1 MPLDPDFV
9 ADCPYAPGALLID
22 DVLEI
27 DRERSLVRCNMP
39 THDDLPITRDQRVHP
54 LKHPRHVSG
63 GLMVHMTGV
72 VGLVHAYHVLDLRHR
87 DGWIGYGV
95 RIHSAKFAALAPPG
109 DPLVLEGRMTQ
120 GRRGSKRILA
130 RYELVFTQRGK
141 TVYQGEQSAMWI
153 RVEEGEA
160 LAL

>member
-1 MPLDPDFV
+1 MELTTLREEARDLLDETV
-9 ADCPYAPGALLID
+9 ALRRTLHRWPELG
-22 DVLEI
+22 
-27 DRERSLVRCNMP
+27 N
-39 THDDLPITRDQRVHP
+39 DLPITRDQRVHP
-54 LKHPRHVSG
+54 VKHPRHVLG

-72 VGLVHAYHVLDLRHR
+72 LGLVHAYYVLDLRHR

-109 DPLVLEGRMTQ
+109 EPLILEGRMTQ
-120 GRRGSKRILA
+120 ARRGSKRILA

-160 LAL
+160 ISL